1 MSYTP
6 IPEGTLNWDV
16 PLNAALTSIELEAV
30 AAQATANAAL
40 PLAGGAMTGDLNTS
54 AHINAQNTSAD
65 VAGQVIFSKSSSPN
79 THAGTFFQAD
89 TTGTT
94 NAALNV
100 VSNNPGFSSFEVS
113 GQELNRGTIKVAH
126 VGNALGND
134 SSAAGLSIDLQT
146 SGTAAQG
153 IFVTGTTGATTGN
166 LITLRN
172 NSRDDFVVKATGA
185 VGVRVPTGHVPSGAI
200 EINQGDTATIGLAMT
215 ATSGGLDMVNLKD
228 SAGNQRFQVNTSG
241 NAIFRATTFSTSAL
255 QLGSTS
261 VDLGGSA
268 GSVISMKDATTAP
281 TTNPTGGFICYSNA
295 GKPSFRDAAGN
306 VVSFTKPTVTGSRG
320 GNVALASLLTGLASI
335 GLIIDSSTA

>member
-30 AAQATANAAL
+30 AAQTAANAAL

-134 SSAAGLSIDLQT
+134 SSAGGINIDL
-146 SGTAAQG
+146 
-153 IFVTGTTGATTGN
+153 
-166 LITLRN
+166 
-172 NSRDDFVVKATGA
+172 
-185 VGVRVPTGHVPSGAI
+185 
-200 EINQGDTATIGLAMT
+200 
-215 ATSGGLDMVNLKD
+215 ATSG
-228 SAGNQRFQVNTSG
+228 
-241 NAIFRATTFSTSAL
+241 
-255 QLGSTS
+255 
-261 VDLGGSA
+261 
-268 GSVISMKDATTAP
+268 
-281 TTNPTGGFICYSNA
+281 
-295 GKPSFRDAAGN
+295 AAAHGII
-306 VVSFTKPTVTGSRG
+306 VTCD
-320 GNVALASLLTGLASI
+320 I
-335 GLIIDSSTA
+335 GCSEVKL